1 MTGKKATRNTHGQ
14 AFGCPTFTTA
24 PPSLRWVLPDRR
36 SQKETSQD
44 QAGFTLIELIVV
56 MIIIAT
62 LAAMAVPAYAHHLRV
77 ASETILRQ
85 DLQVMRQAIDSYTV
99 DKQKAPQS
107 GEDLV
112 TSGYLKVMPI
122 DPITH
127 SASTWTFD
135 RSDNYSSV
143 DQTETGINN
152 VHSGAGNASIDGS
165 SYSTW

>member
-1 MTGKKATRNTHGQ
+1 MTEQKTSHSAHGEQ
-14 AFGCPTFTTA
+14 
-24 PPSLRWVLPDRR
+24 
-36 SQKETSQD
+36 
-44 QAGFTLIELIVV
+44 GFTLIELIVV

-62 LAAMAVPAYAHHLRV
+62 LAAMAVPAYTHHLRV
-77 ASETILRQ
+77 ANESVLKQ
-85 DLQVMRQAIDSYTV
+85 DLHVMREAIDSYTV

-127 SASTWTFD
+127 SQSTWIFD
-135 RSDNYSSV
+135 RSDSYNNV

-152 VHSGAGNASIDGS
+152 VHSGAAGGATDGS
-165 SYSTW
+165 SYNTW